1 MAFEKAFKTDKDLV
15 THFESFINALFNGE
29 AACELLNPKT
39 TKKQFLKFF
48 AGTEYESFEDFER
61 SLKSHTKR
69 ANKKEKLDEFIK
81 SHNLEMY
88 PHSSY
93 SIFLHDMKKK
103 YEEKHSDMS
112 PKDLRALMTKEWSKM
127 SDKAKQPFE
136 ASYTKQKDEF
146 IEKVREIDEEYVGLF
161 DKSKAPKAPPRPY
174 TLFVT
179 EQMKEIRKEQPD
191 VSNKDVM
198 KLAGQA
204 WREMTDAK
212 KKKYYEKCGVE
223 MPTGHSTK
231 KSTGTKVSHV
241 SEAEETGAETEDE
254 VKAVKGK
261 GKVTVTETKP
271 KTTTT
276 TKTSEGKTS
285 SPKAKAKTATAT
297 TTTTVTKKKVVASES
312 ETSDVETPKPKGKAP
327 AKPSTVVKKSKTMD
341 DVLDDTDHTESE
353 VDSRA

>member
-29 AACELLNPKT
+29 APCELLNSKT

-81 SHNLEMY
+81 THKLEMY

-93 SIFLHDMKKK
+93 SIFLHDTKKK
-103 YEEKHSDMS
+103 YEDKHPDMS
-112 PKDLRALMTKEWSKM
+112 PKDLRALMTKDWGKM

-191 VSNKDVM
+191 ISNKDVM

-223 MPTGHSTK
+223 MPTGTTK
-231 KSTGTKVSHV
+231 KSTSGSGSTKASHV
-241 SEAEETGAETEDE
+241 SEAEETGAETEDDTKTT
-254 VKAVKGK
+254 KAKGK
-261 GKVTVTETKP
+261 GKVVETK
-271 KTTTT
+271 
-276 TKTSEGKTS
+276 STS
-285 SPKAKAKTATAT
+285 SPKGKTTA
-297 TTTTVTKKKVVASES
+297 TTTVTKKKVVASES
-312 ETSDVETPKPKGKAP
+312 ETSDVEPPKPKGKTITVT
-327 AKPSTVVKKSKTMD
+327 KPSAAGKKSKTID
-341 DVLDDTDHTESE
+341 DVLDDDDHTESE